1 MQPLDFDGEIVWAA
15 DALAMLIPNDREAAR
30 DVPNEVFV
38 QDRFQPG
45 VFMRSTRRMIEETA
59 EEPRDNET
67 DDEPSDN
74 ENNGVDEGPN
84 SEGQDVPR
92 YVKKRYRRKQN
103 NMN

>member
-59 EEPRDNET
+59 EEP
-67 DDEPSDN
+67 SDN
-74 ENNGVDEGPN
+74 ESDGVDEAPN